1 MKAVKFTLSGKNA
14 FFKKPEVNTYYYFTF
29 GQIHKVALLGMFGA
43 ILGYDGYAQ
52 KKWTKI
58 KKGQS
63 IVKEYPEF
71 YEKLQQEVAAFMD
84 KGILLPFF
92 RKYAGNA
99 EVPEE
104 LADFLYAEY
113 HTSPKAAVTIH
124 YRLHQEFETEWINEP
139 MRHILGGIFIRTF
152 RLFAGEEIEYY
163 ISEQDE
169 NGEKT
174 GEKHLLQ
181 REEAMDAWP
190 ETGVE
195 LLNRMNHAIQ
205 TEDSQAVNEMICS
218 YERINEMTE
227 QLFELK

>member
-1 MKAVKFTLSGKNA
+1 MLNPFL
-14 FFKKPEVNTYYYFTF
+14 
-29 GQIHKVALLGMFGA
+29 KVEWLKEGRNVRLPMIIIFYNA
-43 ILGYDGYAQ
+43 IL
-52 KKWTKI
+52 
-58 KKGQS
+58 
-63 IVKEYPEF
+63 
-71 YEKLQQEVAAFMD
+71 AFIT
-84 KGILLPFF
+84 ILFMFF
-92 RKYAGNA
+92 NA
-99 EVPEE
+99 ESLQEGYSYNTSSYLYQFLIISTFQIGMIFVLMPFSVWGFYATDREKDRQEE
-104 LADFLYAEY
+104 FA
-113 HTSPKAAVTIH
+113 SV
-124 YRLHQEFETEWINEP
+124 HQEFETEWINEP

-152 RLFAGEEIEYY
+152 RLFAGEKIEYY

>member
-1 MKAVKFTLSGKNA
+1 M
-14 FFKKPEVNTYYYFTF
+14 
-29 GQIHKVALLGMFGA
+29 
-43 ILGYDGYAQ
+43 
-52 KKWTKI
+52 
-58 KKGQS
+58 
-63 IVKEYPEF
+63 
-71 YEKLQQEVAAFMD
+71 
-84 KGILLPFF
+84 
-92 RKYAGNA
+92 
-99 EVPEE
+99 
-104 LADFLYAEY
+104 
-113 HTSPKAAVTIH
+113 TIH
-124 YRLHQEFETEWINEP
+124 YRLHQEDETEWINEP

-174 GEKHLLQ
+174 GEKHLLH

-205 TEDSQAVNEMICS
+205 TEDSRAVNEMICS

>member
-1 MKAVKFTLSGKNA
+1 MEIELDQVENA
-14 FFKKPEVNTYYYFTF
+14 RDVCAL
-29 GQIHKVALLGMFGA
+29 ALLQYYSEA
-43 ILGYDGYAQ
+43 DH
-52 KKWTKI
+52 
-58 KKGQS
+58 
-63 IVKEYPEF
+63 VEPEF

-205 TEDSQAVNEMICS
+205 TEDSQAVNEIICS

>member
-1 MKAVKFTLSGKNA
+1 
-14 FFKKPEVNTYYYFTF
+14 
-29 GQIHKVALLGMFGA
+29 
-43 ILGYDGYAQ
+43 
-52 KKWTKI
+52 
-58 KKGQS
+58 
-63 IVKEYPEF
+63 
-71 YEKLQQEVAAFMD
+71 MD

-152 RLFAGEEIEYY
+152 RLFAGEKIEYY

-227 QLFELK
+227 QLFQLK

>member
-1 MKAVKFTLSGKNA
+1 M
-14 FFKKPEVNTYYYFTF
+14 
-29 GQIHKVALLGMFGA
+29 
-43 ILGYDGYAQ
+43 
-52 KKWTKI
+52 
-58 KKGQS
+58 
-63 IVKEYPEF
+63 
-71 YEKLQQEVAAFMD
+71 
-84 KGILLPFF
+84 
-92 RKYAGNA
+92 
-99 EVPEE
+99 
-104 LADFLYAEY
+104 ADFLYAEY

-181 REEAMDAWP
+181 REEVMDAWP

-195 LLNRMNHAIQ
+195 LLNRMNQQSRQRTARQ
-205 TEDSQAVNEMICS
+205 
-218 YERINEMTE
+218 
-227 QLFELK
+227 

>member
-1 MKAVKFTLSGKNA
+1 MVCQAKCRRAG
-14 FFKKPEVNTYYYFTF
+14 F
-29 GQIHKVALLGMFGA
+29 GCVC
-43 ILGYDGYAQ
+43 
-52 KKWTKI
+52 
-58 KKGQS
+58 
-63 IVKEYPEF
+63 PC
-71 YEKLQQEVAAFMD
+71 
-84 KGILLPFF
+84 
-92 RKYAGNA
+92 RKDVLKR
-99 EVPEE
+99 E
-104 LADFLYAEY
+104 
-113 HTSPKAAVTIH
+113 I
-124 YRLHQEFETEWINEP
+124 
-139 MRHILGGIFIRTF
+139 
-152 RLFAGEEIEYY
+152 LFAGEEIEYY

>member
-1 MKAVKFTLSGKNA
+1 
-14 FFKKPEVNTYYYFTF
+14 
-29 GQIHKVALLGMFGA
+29 
-43 ILGYDGYAQ
+43 
-52 KKWTKI
+52 
-58 KKGQS
+58 
-63 IVKEYPEF
+63 
-71 YEKLQQEVAAFMD
+71 MD

-124 YRLHQEFETEWINEP
+124 YGLHQEFETEWINEP

-169 NGEKT
+169 NGEKP

-190 ETGVE
+190 E
-195 LLNRMNHAIQ
+195 IQ